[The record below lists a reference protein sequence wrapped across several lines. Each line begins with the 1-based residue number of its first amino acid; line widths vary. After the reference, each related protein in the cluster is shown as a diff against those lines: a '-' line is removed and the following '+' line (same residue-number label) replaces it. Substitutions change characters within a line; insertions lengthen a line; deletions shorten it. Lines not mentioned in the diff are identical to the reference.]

1 MANGQLVAL
10 GGRRIGKPYA
20 RTNSFCQ
27 EGKNLSLKMATS
39 PQKALASETRRS
51 CISCGR

>member
-1 MANGQLVAL
+1 MANGQLAAL

-20 RTNSFCQ
+20 RTNSFCK

-39 PQKALASETRRS
+39 PQKAKE
-51 CISCGR
+51 ISILNT